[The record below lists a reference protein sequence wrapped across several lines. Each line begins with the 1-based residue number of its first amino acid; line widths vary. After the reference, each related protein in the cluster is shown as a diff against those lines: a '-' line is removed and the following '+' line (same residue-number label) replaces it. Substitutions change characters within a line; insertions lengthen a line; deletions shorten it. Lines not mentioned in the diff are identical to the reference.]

1 MSKKIICS
9 TRPPKKLTPFCNE
22 EPLSSSSFLQRIMR
36 CLSLM
41 INSVHLLYIKNDQ
54 AEIIPDCVGSGRRT
68 RPKRRIDKCH
78 ALLGQLYFGHVVGIV
93 ILFILIFDDNITL
106 PIGFNSISNDL
117 AVIAAFGTAPVEV
130 DFGARH

>member
-1 MSKKIICS
+1 MSNKIIYS
-9 TRPPKKLTPFCNE
+9 TRPLKKLTPFCNE
-22 EPLSSSSFLQRIMR
+22 EPLSSSSFLQRLMR

-41 INSVHLLYIKNDQ
+41 NDSIHLLDTKNDH
-54 AEIIPDCVGSGRRT
+54 AGIIPDCVGSGRRT
-68 RPKRRIDKCH
+68 RPKRWMDEFH
-78 ALLGQLYFGHVVGIV
+78 ALLGQLYFGHVVGVV

-106 PIGFNSISNDL
+106 PVGFNSISNDL